1 MKLKMLIAALVY
13 FILIFSCKTKN
24 PVVEATTTT
33 TTVAVVTTNEARGV
47 DTTVAIASTSTTMSA
62 LTTTTTIDER
72 VDFVIDDKTPKDV
85 LRKYMEDLFNYIEEK
100 ISRADFD
107 GWYSSLSGAYISY
120 INNKKDLTKL
130 STQSDF
136 LANRGVVLQ
145 GPKDFFEF
153 VVIQAREGKKLKFYD
168 YKYID
173 KNNVKVIC
181 ELDQYGKF
189 DYNFV
194 FENGSW
200 KLDR

>member
-1 MKLKMLIAALVY
+1 MKFKMLIALVIY
-13 FILIFSCKTKN
+13 FILIFSCKTN
-24 PVVEATTTT
+24 PPVEATTTT
-33 TTVAVVTTNEARGV
+33 TTVAVVTTNETIGPE
-47 DTTVAIASTSTTMSA
+47 TTIAITSTSTSITA
-62 LTTTTTIDER
+62 TTTSTTIDER
-72 VDFVIDDKTPKDV
+72 LDFVIDDKTPKDV

-107 GWYSSLSGAYISY
+107 GWYSSLSKTYISY

-136 LANRGVVLQ
+136 LANRGIVLQ

-194 FENGSW
+194 FEDGFW